1 MSTLFK
7 AKSNEGYIIKILAE
21 LFQHNIQ
28 TACFVVSKNGI
39 TLRMM
44 DTYPKVLFDMELLA
58 ENFTSYKYKSEKKE
72 LFWGINLNHFHK
84 MLKSTKKKDAIVIF
98 VKSDQ
103 PNDLGIQIIPKENNR
118 ITTSYVKI
126 QSMQNVNIPL
136 PTGYFNPVIVPSND
150 YQKMCKDMNN
160 IASIMNISAKNN
172 NITFYCNAGDVYSR
186 EVAFGDVDDD
196 SDEECERN
204 MYNYSFDTEQMCRL
218 VKIAGLS
225 NRMQVYTCE
234 NLPLFFKSRIGTL
247 GTLGIYIKSNEQLEK
262 EELGDI

>member
-1 MSTLFK
+1 MPTLFK

-28 TACFVVSKNGI
+28 TACFIVSNKGI

-44 DTYPKVLFDMELLA
+44 DSYPKVLFDLELLA
-58 ENFTSYKYKSEKKE
+58 ENFTSYKYKSEKTE

-84 MLKSTKKKDAIVIF
+84 MLKSTKKKDSIVLF
-98 VKSDQ
+98 VKDDQ

-136 PTGYFNPVIVPSND
+136 PDGYTHPIVVPSND
-150 YQKMCKDMNN
+150 YQKMCKDMNH
-160 IASIMNISAKNN
+160 IASIMKIRSKKNY
-172 NITFYCNAGDVYSR
+172 ITFYCNAGDVYSR
-186 EVAFGDVDDD
+186 EVAFGEIDDD
-196 SDEECERN
+196 SDSDDEDETYE
-204 MYNYSFDTEQMCRL
+204 YSFDTEQMCRL
-218 VKIAGLS
+218 VKVAGLS
-225 NRMQVYTCE
+225 NRIQVYTHDK
-234 NLPLFFKSRIGTL
+234 LPLFFKTRVGTL

>member
-1 MSTLFK
+1 MPTLFK

-28 TACFVVSKNGI
+28 TACFVVSKKGI

-44 DTYPKVLFDMELLA
+44 DSYPKVLFDMELLA
-58 ENFTSYKYKSEKKE
+58 ENFTSYKYKSDVKE
-72 LFWGINLNHFHK
+72 MFWGINLNHFHK
-84 MLKSTKKKDAIVIF
+84 MLKSTKKKDSIVIF

-136 PTGYFNPVIVPSND
+136 PEGYSNPVVVPSND

-160 IASIMNISAKNN
+160 IASIMNIRAKNN

-196 SDEECERN
+196 SDDDEEGQ

-234 NLPLFFKSRIGTL
+234 KLPLFFKSRIGTL
-247 GTLGIYIKSNEQLEK
+247 GTLGIYIKSNEQFEK